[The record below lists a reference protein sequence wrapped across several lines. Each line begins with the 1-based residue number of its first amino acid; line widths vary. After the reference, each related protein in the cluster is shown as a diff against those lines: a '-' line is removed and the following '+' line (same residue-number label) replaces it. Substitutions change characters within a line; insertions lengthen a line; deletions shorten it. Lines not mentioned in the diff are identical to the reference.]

1 MQRRLTQTSFLLIAA
16 PVMAACS
23 YFGSDAPAKPEPP
36 SVAPVGQLTSECARL
51 QPLFVANE
59 QKLSREQMDAGLK
72 TEFAKWDKDKNGDL
86 SNSEVGPLNDSLR
99 AENVGASPVT
109 DWNGDGH
116 VDFQEFASGWRTMFD
131 LCDGNRDKMV
141 SYRELGRSPNV
152 TPPAVVAAPAK
163 PPEGASKTPDR
174 GGAY

>member
-1 MQRRLTQTSFLLIAA
+1 MQRRAMQISFLFVAA
-16 PVMAACS
+16 PMMAACS
-23 YFGSDAPAKPEPP
+23 YFGGDTSAKPEPP
-36 SVAPVGQLTSECARL
+36 SAAPVGQLTSECARL
-51 QPLFVANE
+51 QPLFVATE
-59 QKLSREQMDAGLK
+59 QKLSREQMDNGLK
-72 TEFAKWDKDKNGDL
+72 TEYAKWDKDKNGEL
-86 SNSEVGPLNDSLR
+86 SNSEIGPLNDSLR

-152 TPPAVVAAPAK
+152 TPPVEVAAPKK
-163 PPEGASKTPDR
+163 PAPEGASSQKP
-174 GGAY
+174 GGY